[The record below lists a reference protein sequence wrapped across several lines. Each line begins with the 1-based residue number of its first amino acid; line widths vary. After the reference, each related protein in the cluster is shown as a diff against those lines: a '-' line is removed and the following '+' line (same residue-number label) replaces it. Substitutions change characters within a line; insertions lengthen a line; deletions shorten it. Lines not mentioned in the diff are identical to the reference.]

1 MERLAARAK
10 INLFLDVK
18 EKRPDGYHE
27 VSTVMQSITLADL
40 IELSVNETNPQVIYA
55 DSPAC
60 DFHDDIIIK
69 SWQALRARTGLD
81 MPFTAMVRKVIPVA
95 AGLGGGSADAAA
107 TLVGLNSLFGLGLSD
122 ADLVEIAADIGA
134 DVPFFIAGGT
144 AIGTGAG
151 EIIKPADAMP
161 DCAIVIIKPK
171 TNIST
176 ARAYQDYDDFIEGG
190 GTIARDGNIQGMLS
204 ALAASDYKDVCAAL
218 FNSFEPAIF
227 AKHPEIAAAKQAALD
242 DGADAA
248 LMSGSGSTIFALTR
262 DPKTA
267 GVIAKNA
274 AANGAA
280 SHIVKPCNTA
290 IVALS

>member
-10 INLFLDVK
+10 INLFLDVR

-27 VSTVMQSITLADL
+27 VSTVMQNINLADL

-69 SWQALRARTGLD
+69 SWQALRGRTGRD
-81 MPFTAMVRKVIPVA
+81 MPFAATVTKVIPVA

-107 TLVGLNSLFGLGLSD
+107 TLVGLNSLFDLGLSD
-122 ADLVEIAADIGA
+122 TDLIDIAADIGA

-144 AIGTGAG
+144 ALGTGAG
-151 EIIKPADAMP
+151 ENIEPVDAMP
-161 DCAIVIIKPK
+161 DCDIVIIKPK
-171 TNIST
+171 TNVST
-176 ARAYQDYDDFIEGG
+176 ARAYQDYDDFIEAG
-190 GTIARDGNIQGMLS
+190 GTGARDKNVEDMLS
-204 ALAASDYKDVCAAL
+204 ALAGGDYKGICAAL

-227 AKHPEIAAAKQAALD
+227 AKHPEIAAIKQAALN

-262 DPKTA
+262 DPGKA

-274 AANGAA
+274 EANGATA
-280 SHIVKPCNTA
+280 YIVKPCNTA
-290 IVALS
+290 IVELS